1 MFKSKASNF
10 IRGVFVT
17 VLLLAAMCCAPTG
30 AKAPQD
36 GGSCDEGSC
45 PLPPPSN
52 KDLIAASRSATVVL
66 FDYEGT
72 KLMCAGTRI
81 SPTEILTAY
90 HCAVATVLPREIL
103 NVVEQLSPSLTDVE
117 IESLSQL
124 PISFQTYAEVEKEG
138 MLGVT
143 HVAFTAK
150 FDRASDL
157 AVLKTQSSSQPYVK
171 VSQSD
176 LASGDGV
183 YAIGHP
189 APNVFAYTRGYVST
203 PCRVED
209 GVCMTEL
216 DLTIAGGSS
225 GGGLYNLRGELV
237 GVASS
242 SYDFALCYFATPSSI
257 RALLEKK

>member
-17 VLLLAAMCCAPTG
+17 VLLLAAMCCAPSEG
-30 AKAPQD
+30 KPPAN

-45 PLPPPSN
+45 PLPPSN
-52 KDLIAASRSATVVL
+52 SDLIAASRSATVVL
-66 FDYEGT
+66 FNHEGT
-72 KLMCAGTRI
+72 KLMCAGTKI

-138 MLGVT
+138 LLGVT
-143 HVAFTAK
+143 HVAFTSK
-150 FDRASDL
+150 FDRMSDL
-157 AVLKTQSSSQPYVK
+157 AVLRTQSSSQPYVK

-189 APNVFAYTRGYVST
+189 ARNVFAYTRGYVST

-209 GVCMTEL
+209 EVCMTEL

-242 SYDFALCYFATPSSI
+242 SYDFALCYFATPASI
-257 RALLEKK
+257 RSLLSKGA